1 LRLSLTLLLCLLI
14 SLLRGQAPVA
24 QFSASSVSGCS
35 PLVVSFTD
43 QSTGSPVSW
52 NWDFGNGQLSNVKN
66 PAVAFTPGT
75 YTITLVVRNA
85 SGINSITKTNYIVSN
100 PSPKAGFDA
109 DKKISCLPGTIQF
122 QDLSVPNAGTINKW
136 EWDFGDGQKSSAQS
150 PSHAYSTA
158 GFYDVYLKVTSTTGC
173 SDASSAARFIRMVNG
188 VKADFNPTGP
198 TTCLPPFAV
207 TYNNLTSG
215 PGTLTY
221 TWDLGNATTS
231 TQTSPVGSYA
241 AAGTYTVKLSA
252 VSDFGCSD
260 AIQKTVPINGST
272 TTFQTVGG
280 KDSICLGS
288 PISFKSTAVPPPS
301 KIVWDF
307 GDGTSFT
314 GLTPPA
320 KTYAAAGIYT
330 VTMSATYPSCN
341 STATKQITV
350 SDKPIVD
357 FFSANN
363 NSFCKAPA
371 AVLFQNISPDVA
383 TATWDFGDGSTGNSV
398 GTAPI
403 THIYNTGNKNY
414 TVKLTITSSK
424 GCSNTVSKTNY
435 VNILAPNAHIKDMPA
450 GVCKNQSFSLSNDG
464 GNVDGIATYDWDF
477 GDGSAIDHSANPTHA
492 YIANGNYTVK
502 LTINTNGGCTATD
515 TKGPIIVGPPP
526 VVDFNKVS
534 TTDCRSAAVA
544 FSNLTAPLAP
554 TTYLWDFGDGAS
566 STSTS
571 PSHKFLDTGYFTIK
585 LVASLNGCADSITK
599 SGFVHIQP
607 PVANFGYEVKDC
619 ANKTNVTFSD
629 TSLTDAAYGPITY
642 KWSFGDPANTI
653 SNLAPPA
660 PVTFNYPSLGAF
672 NVQLI
677 VNNGACV
684 DSLTKTIQLENE
696 KANFLMDKPS
706 YCRNEKINFVSTNNI
721 SLVRTFNWIID
732 NAPFIT
738 DQPRTSASYPLTGNH
753 TAQLTITTVDGCSNT
768 SPVTNFSVT
777 GPTALFTTANKGGCA
792 NSTVTFNDAS
802 TSSGTL
808 IKWVFDFGDGS
819 SQTFTAPPFTH
830 KYKNTGNYIVKLT
843 VYDNTSA
850 SCSDTYAD
858 STGTLIT
865 KPSASFGVDK
875 TAFCPG
881 VPLQFTDSSS
891 GGGLSYTWDFGDG
904 GTDNIQNPL
913 HSYAYTG
920 KDSLYSVKL
929 MIKDS
934 VGCSDTLTR
943 LNYISVRMPK
953 ALYAVKDTATL
964 CPPLETKFTFLGK
977 DVDSFYWDF
986 GDGGSPSTL
995 AAPNHFY
1002 NNYGKFTAKLY
1013 VTGYGGC
1020 VDSAGINITLTD
1032 PIAATSVNFVPNPA
1046 TACNNLTVNF
1056 TVTPP
1061 YSTKF
1066 QLFFGDGNA
1075 DSSQQTTVSHYYSLP
1090 NNYSPFVKLEDSVG
1104 CKIVKGG
1111 LGSVNI
1117 LGAVPLFGAD
1127 KKKFCDSGLV
1137 YLTDYSQDGN
1147 DNIVTRTW
1155 DFGDGTPPVVLP
1167 KDAQHNYTKPGLFIP
1182 TLSVTTVSGCSQS
1195 FTDTVRVLAT
1205 PDPIIN
1211 SAAGVCNDSSLSF
1224 HGSLRVPPDTATT
1237 WKWDFGG
1244 GKTSDLQD
1252 VAVHF
1257 ADTGIHHI
1265 TVQATNSLGCKG
1277 DTTKDIIVYPLPAI
1291 TVSGD
1296 TTTVSGGVGITI
1308 PLTYSPNT
1316 VSYSWTPEADLSCTD
1331 CPNPFA
1337 NPKFTTTYN
1346 VKVRDDKGCT
1356 STRNLTLVVTCN
1368 NKNFF
1373 IPNTF
1378 SPNNDGAND
1387 RFYPRGTGL
1396 NLIQAL
1402 RVFNRWGELVFEK
1415 RNFPANDASS
1425 GWDGTYRGKAAATD
1439 TYIYMIDII
1448 CDNANVITYKGNITL
1463 IR

>member
-1 LRLSLTLLLCLLI
+1 MRLSLTLLLCLLV

-35 PLVVSFTD
+35 PLVVTFTD
-43 QSTGSPVSW
+43 QSTGNPVSW

-66 PAVAFTPGT
+66 PSVAFIPGT
-75 YTITLVVRNA
+75 YTVTLVVRNS

-100 PSPKAGFDA
+100 PSPTASFNATKT
-109 DKKISCLPGTIQF
+109 ISCLPGTIQF
-122 QDLSVPNAGTINKW
+122 KDLSTPNAGTLNKW
-136 EWDFGDGQKSSAQS
+136 EWDFGDGQKSSLQN
-150 PSHAYSTA
+150 PQHAYSA
-158 GFYDVYLKVTSTTGC
+158 PGFYDVYLKVTSTTGC
-173 SDASSAARFIRMVNG
+173 SDATSAARYIRMVNG

-221 TWDLGNATTS
+221 TWDLGNSTTS
-231 TQTSPVGSYA
+231 TQTSPVGTYA

-260 AIQKTVPINGST
+260 AIQKSVPINGST
-272 TTFQTVGG
+272 TSFQTVGG

-288 PISFKSTAVPPPS
+288 SISFKSTAVPAPS
-301 KIVWDF
+301 KIVWNF

-330 VTMSATYPSCN
+330 VTMNATYSSCN

-350 SDKPIVD
+350 SDKPSVD

-363 NSFCKAPA
+363 NSFCKPPA
-371 AVLFQNISPDVA
+371 AVIFQNISPDVA
-383 TATWDFGDGSTGNSV
+383 TANWDFGDGTTANSTGTASV
-398 GTAPI
+398 
-403 THIYNTGNKNY
+403 THTYNKTGNFAV
-414 TVKLTITSSK
+414 TLTITSK
-424 GCSNTVSKTNY
+424 EGCSNTITKNNY
-435 VNILAPNAHIKDMPA
+435 VNILTPNAHINGVPA
-450 GVCKNQSFSLSNDG
+450 GVCINQPFSLSNDG
-464 GNVDGIATYDWDF
+464 GNVDGIKTYSWDF
-477 GDGSAIDHSANPTHA
+477 GDGTPADNTAAPTHS
-492 YIANGNYTVK
+492 YTANGNYTVK
-502 LTINTNGGCTATD
+502 LTIVTNGGCTAVD

-526 VVDFNKVS
+526 TIDFSSASPNG
-534 TTDCRSAAVA
+534 CRSAAVS
-544 FSNLTAPLAP
+544 FTNLSTPLAP
-554 TTYLWDFGDGAS
+554 TKFIWDFGDGSS
-566 STSTS
+566 STATN
-571 PSHKFLDTGYFTIK
+571 PSHKFLDTGFQTIK
-585 LVASLNGCADSITK
+585 LTASLNGCADSLTK
-599 SGFVHIQP
+599 TNFIHILP
-607 PVANFGYEVKDC
+607 PVANFGYAVLDC
-619 ANKTNVTFSD
+619 TDKTNVTFSD
-629 TSLTDAAYGPITY
+629 SSLTSPAYPPITY
-642 KWSFGDPANTI
+642 KWNFGDPGNNSS
-653 SNLAPPA
+653 SNIPPTA
-660 PVTFNYPSLGAF
+660 VTFNYPSLGVF
-672 NVQLI
+672 NAQLI
-677 VNNGACV
+677 VTNGVCS
-684 DSLTKTIQLENE
+684 DTITKPIQLINE
-696 KANFLMDKPS
+696 KANFLMDKAA
-706 YCRNEKINFVSTNNI
+706 YCRNEKIVFSSTNNTQLI
-721 SLVRTFNWIID
+721 RTFNWIID
-732 NAPFIT
+732 NVPFVT
-738 DQPRTSASYPLTGNH
+738 DQAITTATYPVTGNH
-753 TAQLTITTVDGCSNT
+753 TVQLIITNINGCSDT
-768 SPVTNFSVT
+768 SAVKNFSVT
-777 GPTALFTTANKGGCA
+777 GPTALFTTSNKGGCA
-792 NSTVTFNDAS
+792 NSLITFNDAS
-802 TSSGTL
+802 SSSGTL
-808 IKWVFDFGDGS
+808 TKWVFDFGDGS

-830 KYKNTGNYIVKLT
+830 KYNNTGNYIVKLT
-843 VYDNTSA
+843 AYDNTSA
-850 SCSDTYAD
+850 SCSDTYTD
-858 STGTLIT
+858 STGTIIT
-865 KPSASFGVDK
+865 KPSAFFGADK
-875 TAFCPG
+875 TLFCPG

-891 GGGLSYTWDFGDG
+891 GGGLTYAWDFGDG

-913 HSYAYTG
+913 HKYAG
-920 KDSLYSVKL
+920 KDSVYTVKL
-929 MIKDS
+929 AIKDS

-943 LNYISVRMPK
+943 LNYISVRTPK

-995 AAPNHFY
+995 PTPNHFY

-1032 PIAATSVNFVPNPA
+1032 PIAATSVNFAPNPA

-1090 NNYSPFVKLEDSVG
+1090 NNYSPYVRLEDSVG

-1155 DFGDGTPPVVLP
+1155 NFGDGSPSVVLP
-1167 KDAQHNYTKPGLFIP
+1167 KDAQHYYSKPGLFVP

-1205 PDPIIN
+1205 PKPVIN
-1211 SAAGVCNDSSLSF
+1211 SAAGVCNDSSLNFS
-1224 HGSLRVPPDTATT
+1224 GSLLVPPDTATT

-1244 GKTSDLQD
+1244 GQTSSLQN

-1257 ADTGIHHI
+1257 PDTGVHHI
-1265 TVQATNSLGCKG
+1265 TLQAINSLGCKG
-1277 DTTKDIIVYPLPAI
+1277 DTSKDIRVYPLPTI
-1291 TVSGD
+1291 NVNGD
-1296 TTTVSGGVGITI
+1296 TTAVSGGTGITI
-1308 PLTYSPNT
+1308 PLIYSPNT

-1337 NPKFTTTYN
+1337 TPKFTTTYN
-1346 VKVRDDKGCT
+1346 VKVIDDKGCT

-1402 RVFNRWGELVFEK
+1402 RIFNRWGELVFEK

-1425 GWDGTYRGKAAATD
+1425 GWDGTFKGKAAAID

-1448 CDNANVITYKGNITL
+1448 CENANVITYKGNITL